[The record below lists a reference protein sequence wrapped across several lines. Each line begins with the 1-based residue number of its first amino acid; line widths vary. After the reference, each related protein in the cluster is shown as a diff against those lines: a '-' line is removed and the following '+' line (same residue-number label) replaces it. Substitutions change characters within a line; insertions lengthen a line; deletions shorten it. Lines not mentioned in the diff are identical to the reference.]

1 MLSGTDCQKLLVSH
15 GMLAGDD
22 GALNLPT
29 CQFVVD
35 MAHLGERNTSPN
47 TFIDTALIF
56 HIALLHHK

>member
-1 MLSGTDCQKLLVSH
+1 
-15 GMLAGDD
+15 MLAGDD